1 MDRCCK
7 PAAGRLCFDNYLQN
21 KLSLSLTMFSKL
33 RHLGALGLVLAS
45 AGGIRAEPAAGPPSE
60 SPATRP
66 ADDAIRA
73 SVLAKLR
80 RDHHLVAS
88 GVSSSVTAG
97 IVELG
102 GTVPLHRWRE
112 RAERVSRAVRGVR
125 AVVNRIRVAPLRRPD
140 REVERDVRAALR
152 ATAAL
157 RPMPIRAS
165 VSDGVVE
172 LDGWITSWEEQ
183 QLAERVA
190 SSIPGV
196 RFCQNQLVA
205 GNLVRSDAIL
215 AGDIRS
221 RYDWEPLIEDDPIRV
236 DVSDAHVVLSGKV
249 GSRAEAS
256 QAAGLAW
263 VKGVTRVDSAQLQLT
278 LPPPDG
284 DVRERWPTDSEMA
297 ASVTELGRYWP
308 NVPIANLSVAV
319 LDGAV
324 TLRGTVQTLSESLA
338 ATDLARALVGV
349 ARVDNQLRGPW
360 WRAPATAAPPRRRRS
375 R

>member
-1 MDRCCK
+1 LLQL
-7 PAAGRLCFDNYLQN
+7 AACGFCVDNYLQN
-21 KLSLSLTMFSKL
+21 KLLLGRLMFSTL
-33 RHLGALGLVLAS
+33 QRLGTLAFILAS
-45 AGGIRAEPAAGPPSE
+45 SSGIRAEPAAPVSPSP
-60 SPATRP
+60 SQAARL

-73 SVLAKLR
+73 SLLAKLG
-80 RDHHLVAS
+80 RDHHLAASSISS
-88 GVSSSVTAG
+88 GVTSG

-102 GTVPLHRWRE
+102 GTVTVRLWRE
-112 RAERVSRAVRGVR
+112 RAERIARAVRGVR
-125 AVVNRIRVAPLRRPD
+125 AVVNRIRVDWVRRPD
-140 REVERDVRAALR
+140 REVERDIRAALR

-205 GNLVRSDAIL
+205 GNIVRSDAIL

-221 RYDWEPLIEDDPIRV
+221 RFDWEPLIEHDPIRV

-249 GSRAEAS
+249 GSRAEAA
-256 QAAGLAW
+256 QAAALAW
-263 VKGVTRVDSAQLQLT
+263 VKGVVGVDAARLQPT
-278 LPPPDG
+278 LPRPDG
-284 DVRERWPTDSEMA
+284 DVRERWPTDSEMSA
-297 ASVTELGRYWP
+297 TVTELLRYWP
-308 NVPIANLSVAV
+308 NVPTANMSIAV

-324 TLRGTVQTLSESLA
+324 TLRGTVQTLSESQA

-360 WRAPATAAPPRRRRS
+360 WRAPSNAAPPRRRRL